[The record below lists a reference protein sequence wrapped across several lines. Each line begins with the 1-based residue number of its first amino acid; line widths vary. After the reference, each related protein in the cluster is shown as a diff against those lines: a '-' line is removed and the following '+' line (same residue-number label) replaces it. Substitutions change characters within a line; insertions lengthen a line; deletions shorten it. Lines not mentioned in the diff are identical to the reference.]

1 MYHKIALLR
10 HWEKCNNSGCIPP
23 YETLFISE
31 DASVTGAQG
40 YVYWRPGDPIYED
53 RDMILL
59 EDNLAQDETCARLV
73 HTSVCVLLLL
83 LSSSLIPLDFQNMVI
98 CC

>member
-73 HTSVCVLLLL
+73 KNILLCVCCCCYSALL
-83 LSSSLIPLDFQNMVI
+83 
-98 CC
+98 

>member
-1 MYHKIALLR
+1 MP
-10 HWEKCNNSGCIPP
+10 S
-23 YETLFISE
+23 YETLFISA

-73 HTSVCVLLLL
+73 KILKFSPFFHQFSVF
-83 LSSSLIPLDFQNMVI
+83 LDFLRKKNIQMTPPDTP
-98 CC
+98 